1 MEPIFHIADATA
13 WAAALPAGE
22 YRWSTLGA
30 TLDEVGFI
38 HCSRR
43 EQVAAV
49 ANARC
54 HGQTGLVL
62 LTIDRSKVRAEVRD
76 EDLTGAG
83 DVFPHVSGPLN
94 VDAVVGVV
102 PYPPGGDGL
111 FAPPG

>member
-13 WAAALPAGE
+13 WAAALSAGE
-22 YRWSTLGA
+22 HRWSTLGA
-30 TLDEVGFI
+30 TLEEVGFI

-49 ANARC
+49 ANARYL
-54 HGQTGLVL
+54 GQTGLVL
-62 LTIDRSKVRAEVRD
+62 LAIDRSKVRAVVRD
-76 EDLTGAG
+76 EDLTGVG
-83 DVFPHVSGPLN
+83 DVFPHVYGPLN

-102 PYPPGGDGL
+102 PYAPGGDGL